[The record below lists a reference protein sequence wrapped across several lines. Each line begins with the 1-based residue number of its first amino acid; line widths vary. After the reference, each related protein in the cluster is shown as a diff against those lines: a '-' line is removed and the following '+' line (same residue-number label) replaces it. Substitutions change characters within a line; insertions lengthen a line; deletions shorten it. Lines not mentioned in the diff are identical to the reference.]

1 MLTFEWSSAASFT
14 DSHPLDID
22 IAVEELL
29 SQSIKELP
37 AIHRLHSVF
46 FSLFVVR
53 RLIHPHALI
62 MKSTSAPAI
71 FVLAF
76 FTIFSLVA
84 SAPTPSPRDVFSP
97 PVLYP
102 GNGTIWRIGER
113 HNVTW
118 DLAHAPAHITNNIGM
133 IILVRNHTL
142 LDLGTLL
149 HSRAYVLF
157 LIFFSL

>member
-1 MLTFEWSSAASFT
+1 
-14 DSHPLDID
+14 
-22 IAVEELL
+22 
-29 SQSIKELP
+29 
-37 AIHRLHSVF
+37 
-46 FSLFVVR
+46 
-53 RLIHPHALI
+53 

-102 GNGTIWRIGER
+102 GNGTVWRIGER

-142 LDLGTLL
+142 LDLEHPLAHGFDIRTATHEIVVPNVDPGHDYQILVFGD
-149 HSRAYVLF
+149 SGNTGAKF
-157 LIFFSL
+157 TITK